1 MGRQIFSW
9 ESTVRNW
16 KLIGKHGQKKTK
28 TENTGRYKWCFV
40 FCSRNIY
47 LCFLS
52 LLGDCDFDHNSLCS
66 WRNEK
71 ILDHLDWKIRK
82 GPTVSVNTGPTNDNS
97 GENKCQI
104 FNTASVQVSSEM
116 FSRTFS
122 TRSSPTLSSSYIRQ
136 LLDEVF
142 VIPE

>member
-1 MGRQIFSW
+1 MAKKDKNRKHWQIQVMLRF
-9 ESTVRNW
+9 
-16 KLIGKHGQKKTK
+16 LLQK
-28 TENTGRYKWCFV
+28 YLFV
-40 FCSRNIY
+40 
-47 LCFLS
+47 LLS

-71 ILDHLDWKIRK
+71 ILDHFDWKIRK

-104 FNTASVQVSSEM
+104 FNTASMQVSSEM

-122 TRSSPTLSSSYIRQ
+122 TRSSPPLSSSYIRQ
-136 LLDEVF
+136 LLDQVF
-142 VIPE
+142 VIPGINKVEVSVISRIEGRG

>member
-1 MGRQIFSW
+1 MAK
-9 ESTVRNW
+9 ND
-16 KLIGKHGQKKTK
+16 KNKTK
-28 TENTGRYKWCFV
+28 NADRYKRCFV
-40 FCSRNIY
+40 FSSRNIY

-52 LLGDCDFDHNSLCS
+52 LLGNCDFNHNSLCS

-71 ILDHLDWKIRK
+71 ILDHFDWKIRK
-82 GPTVSVNTGPTNDNS
+82 GPTPSYNTGPINDNS

-104 FNTASVQVSSEM
+104 FNPASMQVSSEM